1 MKIVLDASVALSW
14 LMRRVDA
21 DEAEMSRS
29 AAQGVM
35 GEGALVPSIFFTEVT
50 NGLVVAERAGSLAAD
65 LAKRFL
71 ADLDALPIET
81 DRGAPDALQR
91 AVFGLARATGLTAY
105 DATYLELALR
115 SGSPLA
121 TFDRQLAAAA
131 PAAGVTLFSRT
142 GPL

>member
-14 LMRRVDA
+14 LMRRVNS
-21 DEAEMSRS
+21 DEAEISRR
-29 AAQGVM
+29 AAQGVVR
-35 GEGALVPSIFFTEVT
+35 EGALVPSIFFTEVT
-50 NGLVVAERAGSLAAD
+50 NGLVIAERGGSLASG
-65 LAKRFL
+65 LAARFF

-81 DRGAPDALQR
+81 DRQSPDALQR

-105 DATYLELALR
+105 DVTYLELALR

-131 PAAGVTLFSRT
+131 PATGATLFAS
-142 GPL
+142 PESL